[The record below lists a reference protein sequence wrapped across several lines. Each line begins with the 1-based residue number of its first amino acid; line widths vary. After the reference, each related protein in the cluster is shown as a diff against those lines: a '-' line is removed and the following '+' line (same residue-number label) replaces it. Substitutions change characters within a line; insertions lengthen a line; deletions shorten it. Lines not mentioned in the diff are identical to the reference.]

1 MAAVGTLS
9 KFFNVL
15 LFYGIFALYKELR
28 GSFIVI
34 IHGVA
39 TSWSDGYSPTS
50 FRNEF
55 PGRLNAKVLSDRM
68 NACCAATFL
77 QNCAGRMHIS
87 HLEEKCRC
95 MQKMYS
101 VSKWE
106 KMQET
111 VLTGVWM
118 VVCAVK
124 CVSVSGVAAT

>member
-9 KFFNVL
+9 EFFNVL
-15 LFYGIFALYKELR
+15 LFYGIFALYKELQ

-39 TSWSDGYSPTS
+39 TSWSDGYSSTS

-55 PGRLNAKVLSDRM
+55 LGRLNTKVLSDRM

-77 QNCAGRMHIS
+77 QNCAGRMHIYYS
-87 HLEEKCRC
+87 GKEECRC
-95 MQKMYS
+95 IQKMYS
-101 VSKWE
+101 VSKQE

-111 VLTGVWM
+111 LLM
-118 VVCAVK
+118 RI
-124 CVSVSGVAAT
+124 

>member
-87 HLEEKCRC
+87 HSEEKCRC

-111 VLTGVWM
+111 VLMGVWM
-118 VVCAVK
+118 VLCARS
-124 CVSVSGVAAT
+124 SVSPYQG